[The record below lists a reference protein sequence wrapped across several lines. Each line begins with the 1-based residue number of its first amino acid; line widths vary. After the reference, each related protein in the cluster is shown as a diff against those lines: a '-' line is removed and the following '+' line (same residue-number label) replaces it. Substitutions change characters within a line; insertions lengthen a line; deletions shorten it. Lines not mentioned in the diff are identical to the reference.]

1 MQSKEFKEKYKEIIL
16 SDAELKSLAYDFNK
30 RLDRY
35 SKFIRSKAFKE
46 LLTEEEQKNVQTRI
60 YNLLFENEKYEKLWP
75 AIHRVKEESEQQ
87 N

>member
-16 SDAELKSLAYDFNK
+16 SNAELKSLAYDFNK

-35 SKFIRSKAFKE
+35 SKFLRSKAFKE
-46 LLTEEEQKNVQTRI
+46 LLTEQEQINIHARI

>member
-46 LLTEEEQKNVQTRI
+46 LLTEEEQKNVQGRV